1 MQTWLMLAALAQ
13 GAGQPPQSPD
23 APPRPLEARAFCTA
37 SVGKEARTVEWLQG
51 DYRIVGL
58 TPKDRVPYSGPM
70 KIVASTAT
78 EIRLEARIGASV
90 RRATAGYV
98 RCGPDR
104 VKQLYVT
111 VDGSGTLQQL
121 YCAMHNDYDNLH
133 RATCSAQA
141 SDGDGD
147 KGLEAWFQIVP

>member
-1 MQTWLMLAALAQ
+1 MQIWLMLAALAQ
-13 GAGQPPQSPD
+13 GAAEPPRP
-23 APPRPLEARAFCTA
+23 PTMPRPLEERAFCTA
-37 SVGKEARTVEWLQG
+37 SVGDEARTVESLQG

-58 TPKDRVPYSGPM
+58 SPKYRVPYSGTM

-78 EIRLEARIGASV
+78 EVRVEARIGT
-90 RRATAGYV
+90 RTRNATAHYV
-98 RCGPDR
+98 RCGEG

-111 VDGSGTLQQL
+111 LTSASEPRQL
-121 YCAMHNDYDNLH
+121 YCVVHNDYDNLH

-147 KGLEAWFQIVP
+147 KGLEAWFEIVP